1 MKKIFL
7 LSLTAMVFGGCTHD
21 FSHYETPIDVSS
33 LPDKDPNAVTKEDIQ
48 ANVASIFGTID
59 PEQDWNLIKSGTV
72 TITADAPLSDI
83 VKVQVLT
90 ESPFFNKDA
99 KVLCEADVKS
109 GETVS
114 LTYEAPVANKR
125 LIAACLNSAG
135 VYYIQGFEIDQSNV
149 NFGGRSSTRATTGND
164 AGYPTPSGIK
174 VEFKNSTL
182 SFNAARTILADDAAA
197 GSDSELKQWVKD
209 QEIAQWYDKGWEN
222 DRLWK
227 ATKNDYIGNNWIV
240 DDKGTIYRPVDD
252 LSDTERKNLEDIF
265 NTSLI
270 RDSHKD
276 NLSLIRESQILNLYN
291 NHLISNGTPI
301 TVTPVQLASTEIDK
315 CYIYYYYYNP
325 NDIPATMSEE
335 EYVKALPKF
344 LAINCGGA
352 RWGAQQ
358 IGKSTNS
365 SRTDFFRVRE
375 YLLPYYGDNLT
386 EMMGETVMKNY
397 KTDGKVYRFR
407 NGQQWN
413 GSDYYLSY
421 FESNTNA
428 KDNGKA
434 RLALF
439 ADKGET
445 DYKNQLWQIFTDEE
459 TGFSYLY
466 NIGLQRF
473 LLHEEGDPKKYYLTS
488 FSQNDVL
495 EGDELPLVVDLQNN
509 CIRRTTDNTLGLGT
523 DLNNSTK
530 ASRLCVSSD
539 KDVTQPIG
547 KWYIEE
553 CTEKSDLTLK
563 TDIKKAA
570 TNSVTAVSNSIPD
583 GYKVGF
589 MIRKAMGGENVAD
602 RNVVAKN
609 NNGCC
614 YGFGSLNKELNNFKD
629 HFSSAVRKYS
639 MKIDDPRI
647 LMFSANNKTYLA
659 FEEGCDCQYS
669 DAIIEVTQGIN
680 VVDEPV
686 HNIEAEVY
694 TVCFED
700 RPIADYDMNDIV
712 IKAWRKDKKVKLQL
726 VACGAYDELYIKG
739 LNGKYIKD
747 NQEVHALFGVE
758 KGTFVNTTGKM
769 DYAPIEEEFEIGVHT
784 SLIDFLQKIIILD
797 ATTEQEIKISVK
809 GEDPHAIIIP
819 QDFKYPLE
827 KQSIVNAYKF
837 FKNWTQNRLADN
849 KWYTYPD
856 DTKVISK

>member
-1 MKKIFL
+1 MRKL
-7 LSLTAMVFGGCTHD
+7 LLISLVASAFVSCSHD
-21 FSHYETPIDVSS
+21 FGTYGSQIDPST
-33 LPDKDPNAVTKEDIQ
+33 LKDKDPNEVTKEDIQ
-48 ANVASIFGTID
+48 ANVANIFGAID
-59 PEQDWNLIKSGTV
+59 PEQDWNMVTSGSV
-72 TITADAPLSDI
+72 NVTADANLPGI
-83 VKVQVLT
+83 TKVQILT
-90 ESPFFNKDA
+90 ESPFFNNDA
-99 KVLCEADVKS
+99 KVLCEADAKS
-109 GETVS
+109 GETVT
-114 LTYEAPVANKR
+114 LAFEAPIANKR
-125 LIAACLNSAG
+125 LIAACVNSEG
-135 VYYIQGFEIDQSNV
+135 VYHIQGFDIGQTSV
-149 NFGGRSSTRATTGND
+149 NFSSRAATRAATRGD
-164 AGYPTPSGIK
+164 AGYPSPSGIK

-182 SFNAARTILADDAAA
+182 SFNAARTILADEAAA

-209 QEIAQWYDKGWEN
+209 QEIAQWHDKGWEN

-227 ATKNDYIGNNWIV
+227 ATKNDNIGNSWIV
-240 DDKGTIYRPVDD
+240 DDKGTIYRQVGDF
-252 LSDTERKNLEDIF
+252 SEAERKNLEDIF

-270 RDSHKD
+270 RNSHRD
-276 NLSLIRESQILNLYN
+276 NLDLIRSSEILSLYN

-325 NDIPATMSEE
+325 EDIPATVSEE
-335 EYVKALPKF
+335 DYVKSLPKF
-344 LAINCGGA
+344 LAINCAGA

-421 FESNTNA
+421 FESKTN
-428 KDNGKA
+428 DDGRA

-439 ADKGET
+439 ADNGET
-445 DYKNQLWQIFTDEE
+445 DYKNQLWQIFTDEG
-459 TGFSYLY
+459 TGLSYLY
-466 NIGLQRF
+466 NIGLKRF
-473 LLHEEGDPKKYYLTS
+473 LLHQEATVKDYLTS
-488 FSQNDVL
+488 FSTSDVL
-495 EGDELPLVVDLQNN
+495 AGDEIPLVLDIQNN
-509 CIRRTTDNTLGLGT
+509 CIRRTNSTTLGLGT
-523 DLNNSTK
+523 DLDNSSK
-530 ASRLCVSSD
+530 AARLCVSSD
-539 KDVTQPIG
+539 KEVNKAVG
-547 KWYIEE
+547 KWYMEE
-553 CTEKSDLTLK
+553 CTDKSGLTLK
-563 TDIKKAA
+563 TEIKRAA
-570 TNSVTAVSNSIPD
+570 TNSVTAVSNSIPA

-629 HFSSAVRKYS
+629 HFSSAVKKYS

-647 LMFSANNKTYLA
+647 LMFSANDKTYLA
-659 FEEGCDCQYS
+659 FEEGADCQYS

-680 VVDEPV
+680 IVDEPV

-712 IKAWRKDKKVKLQL
+712 LKARRNGNKVILQL
-726 VACGAYDELYIKG
+726 VACGAYDDLYIRG
-739 LNGKYIKD
+739 LNGKKFSHD
-747 NQEVHALFGVE
+747 QEVHALFGAA

-769 DYAPIEEEFEIGVHT
+769 DYAIQDEEFEIGANT
-784 SLIDFLQKIIILD
+784 SLMDFLKQIYIYD
-797 ATTEQEIKISVK
+797 GTTEKEIRIPAK
-809 GEDPHAIIIP
+809 GEGPHAVIIP
-819 QDFKYPLE
+819 YDFKYPLE
-827 KQSIVNAYKF
+827 KQRITDAYKLF
-837 FKNWTQNRLADN
+837 SNWSGDRFADN
-849 KWYTYPD
+849 KWYTQPD
-856 DTKVISK
+856 ETKVVGK

>member
-1 MKKIFL
+1 MRRLLL
-7 LSLTAMVFGGCTHD
+7 LSLVTSVFVSCSHD
-21 FSHYETPIDVSS
+21 FGTYGSQIDPST
-33 LPDKDPNAVTKEDIQ
+33 LKDKDPNEVTKEDIQ
-48 ANVASIFGTID
+48 ANVANIFGAID
-59 PEQDWNLIKSGTV
+59 PEQDWNMVTSGTV
-72 TITADAPLSDI
+72 NVTADANLPGI
-83 VKVQVLT
+83 TKVQILT
-90 ESPFFNKDA
+90 ESPFFNNDA
-99 KVLCEADVKS
+99 KVLCEADAKS
-109 GETVS
+109 GETVTLS
-114 LTYEAPVANKR
+114 FEAPIANKR
-125 LIAACLNSAG
+125 LIAACVNSEG
-135 VYYIQGFEIDQSNV
+135 VYHIQGFDIGQTSV
-149 NFGGRSSTRATTGND
+149 NFSSRTATRAATRGD
-164 AGYPTPSGIK
+164 AGYPSPSDIK

-182 SFNAARTILADDAAA
+182 SFNAARTILADEAAA

-209 QEIAQWYDKGWEN
+209 QEIAQWHDKGWEN

-227 ATKNDYIGNNWIV
+227 ATKNDNIGNNWKV
-240 DDKGTIYRPVDD
+240 DDKGTIYRLVND
-252 LSDTERKNLEDIF
+252 LSDAERKNLEDIF

-276 NLSLIRESQILNLYN
+276 NLSLIRNSEILNLYN

-325 NDIPATMSEE
+325 EDIPATVSEE
-335 EYVKALPKF
+335 DYVKSLPKF
-344 LAINCGGA
+344 LAINCAGA
-352 RWGAQQ
+352 RWEAQQ
-358 IGKSTNS
+358 NGKSTNS

-386 EMMGETVMKNY
+386 EMMGERVMKNY

-413 GSDYYLSY
+413 GNNYYLSY
-421 FESNTNA
+421 FESKTN
-428 KDNGKA
+428 DDGRA

-439 ADKGET
+439 ADNGET

-459 TGFSYLY
+459 TGLSYLY
-466 NIGLQRF
+466 NIGLKRF
-473 LLHEEGDPKKYYLTS
+473 LLHEEGDPKNYYRTS
-488 FSQNDVL
+488 FSQTDVL
-495 EGDELPLVVDLQNN
+495 AGDELPLVVDLQNN
-509 CIRRTTDNTLGLGT
+509 CIRRTNSTTLGLGT
-523 DLNNSTK
+523 DLNNATK
-530 ASRLCVSSD
+530 APRLCVSSD

-553 CTEKSDLTLK
+553 CTDKSDLNLK
-563 TDIKKAA
+563 TEIKRAA
-570 TNSVTAVSNSIPD
+570 TNSVTAVSNSIPA

-629 HFSSAVRKYS
+629 HFSSAVKKYS

-647 LMFSANNKTYLA
+647 LMFSANDKTYLA

-680 VVDEPV
+680 IVDEPV
-686 HNIEAEVY
+686 NNIEAEVY

-712 IKAWRKDKKVKLQL
+712 LKARRNGNKVILQL
-726 VACGAYDELYIKG
+726 VACGAYDDLFIRG
-739 LNGKYIKD
+739 LNGKKFSD
-747 NQEVHALFGVE
+747 NQEVHALFGAA

-769 DYAPIEEEFEIGVHT
+769 DYAIQDEEFEIGANT
-784 SLIDFLQKIIILD
+784 SLMDFLKQIYIYD
-797 ATTEQEIKISVK
+797 GTTEKEIRIPAK
-809 GEDPHAIIIP
+809 GEGPHAVIIP
-819 QDFKYPLE
+819 YDFKYPLE
-827 KQSIVNAYKF
+827 KQRITDAYKLF
-837 FKNWTQNRLADN
+837 SNWSGDRFADN
-849 KWYTYPD
+849 KWYTQPD
-856 DTKVISK
+856 ETKVVGK

>member
-1 MKKIFL
+1 MRRLLL
-7 LSLTAMVFGGCTHD
+7 LSLVASVFVSCSHD
-21 FSHYETPIDVSS
+21 FGTYGSQIDPST
-33 LPDKDPNAVTKEDIQ
+33 LKDKDPNEVTKEDIQ
-48 ANVASIFGTID
+48 ANVANIFGAID
-59 PEQDWNLIKSGTV
+59 PEQDWNMVTSGTINV
-72 TITADAPLSDI
+72 TADANLPGI
-83 VKVQVLT
+83 TKVQILT
-90 ESPFFNKDA
+90 ESPFFNNDA
-99 KVLCEADVKS
+99 KVLCEADAKS
-109 GETVS
+109 GETVTLS
-114 LTYEAPVANKR
+114 FEAPIANKR
-125 LIAACLNSAG
+125 LIAACVNSEG
-135 VYYIQGFEIDQSNV
+135 VYHIQGFDIGQTSV
-149 NFGGRSSTRATTGND
+149 NFSSRAATRAATRGD
-164 AGYPTPSGIK
+164 AGYPSPSGIK

-182 SFNAARTILADDAAA
+182 SFNAARTILADEAAA

-209 QEIAQWYDKGWEN
+209 QEIAQWHDKGWEN

-227 ATKNDYIGNNWIV
+227 ATKNDNIGNNWIV
-240 DDKGTIYRPVDD
+240 DDKGTIYRLVND
-252 LSDTERKNLEDIF
+252 LSDAERKNLEDIF

-276 NLSLIRESQILNLYN
+276 NLSLIRNSEILNLYN

-325 NDIPATMSEE
+325 EDIPATVSEE
-335 EYVKALPKF
+335 DYVKSLPKF
-344 LAINCGGA
+344 LAINCAGA
-352 RWGAQQ
+352 RWEAQQ

-365 SRTDFFRVRE
+365 TRTDFFRVRE

-421 FESNTNA
+421 FESKTN
-428 KDNGKA
+428 DDGRA

-445 DYKNQLWQIFTDEE
+445 DYENQLWQIFTDEG
-459 TGFSYLY
+459 TGLSYLY
-466 NIGLQRF
+466 NIGLKRF
-473 LLHEEGDPKKYYLTS
+473 LLHQEATVKDYLTS
-488 FSQNDVL
+488 FSTSDVL
-495 EGDELPLVVDLQNN
+495 AGDEIPLVLDIQNN
-509 CIRRTTDNTLGLGT
+509 CIRRTNSTTLGLGT
-523 DLNNSTK
+523 DLDNSSK
-530 ASRLCVSSD
+530 AARLCVSSD
-539 KDVTQPIG
+539 KEVNKAVG
-547 KWYIEE
+547 KWYMEE
-553 CTEKSDLTLK
+553 CTDKSGLTLK
-563 TDIKKAA
+563 TDIKRAA
-570 TNSVTAVSNSIPD
+570 TNSVTAVSNSIPA

-629 HFSSAVRKYS
+629 HFSSAVKKYS

-647 LMFSANNKTYLA
+647 LMFSANDKTYLA

-669 DAIIEVTQGIN
+669 DAIIEVTQGIQ

-712 IKAWRKDKKVKLQL
+712 LKARRIGNKVILQL
-726 VACGAYDELYIKG
+726 VACGAYDDLFIRG
-739 LNGKYIKD
+739 LNGKKFSD
-747 NQEVHALFGVE
+747 NQEVHALFGAA

-769 DYAPIEEEFEIGVHT
+769 DYAIQDEEFEIGANT
-784 SLIDFLQKIIILD
+784 SLMDFLKQIYIYD
-797 ATTEQEIKISVK
+797 GTTEKEIRIPAK
-809 GEDPHAIIIP
+809 GEGPHAVIIP
-819 QDFKYPLE
+819 YDFKYPLE
-827 KQSIVNAYKF
+827 KQRITDAYKLF
-837 FKNWTQNRLADN
+837 SNWSGDRFADN
-849 KWYTYPD
+849 KWYTQPD
-856 DTKVISK
+856 ETKVVGK

>member
-1 MKKIFL
+1 MRRLLL
-7 LSLTAMVFGGCTHD
+7 LSLVTSAFVSCSHD
-21 FSHYETPIDVSS
+21 FGTYGSQIDPST
-33 LPDKDPNAVTKEDIQ
+33 LKDKDPNEVTKEDIQ
-48 ANVASIFGTID
+48 ANVANIFGAID
-59 PEQDWNLIKSGTV
+59 PEQDWNMVTSGTINV
-72 TITADAPLSDI
+72 TADANLPGI
-83 VKVQVLT
+83 TKVQILT
-90 ESPFFNKDA
+90 ESPFFNNDA
-99 KVLCEADVKS
+99 KVLCEADAKS
-109 GETVS
+109 GETVT
-114 LTYEAPVANKR
+114 LAFEAPIANKR
-125 LIAACLNSAG
+125 LIAACVNSEG
-135 VYYIQGFEIDQSNV
+135 VYHIQGFDIGQTSV
-149 NFGGRSSTRATTGND
+149 NFSSRAATRAATRGD
-164 AGYPTPSGIK
+164 AGYPSPSGIK
-174 VEFKNSTL
+174 VEFKNSTP
-182 SFNAARTILADDAAA
+182 SFNAARTILADEAAA

-209 QEIAQWYDKGWEN
+209 QEIAQWHDKGWEN

-227 ATKNDYIGNNWIV
+227 ATKNDNIGNSWIV

-252 LSDTERKNLEDIF
+252 FSEAERKNLEDIF

-270 RDSHKD
+270 RNSHKD
-276 NLSLIRESQILNLYN
+276 NLSLIRSSEILNLYN

-325 NDIPATMSEE
+325 EDIPATVSEE
-335 EYVKALPKF
+335 DYVKSLPKF
-344 LAINCGGA
+344 LAINCAGA

-413 GSDYYLSY
+413 GNDYYLSY
-421 FESNTNA
+421 FESKTN
-428 KDNGKA
+428 DDGRA

-445 DYKNQLWQIFTDEE
+445 DYKNQLWQIFTDEG
-459 TGFSYLY
+459 TGLSYLY

-473 LLHEEGDPKKYYLTS
+473 LLHQEATVKDYLTS
-488 FSQNDVL
+488 FSTSDVL
-495 EGDELPLVVDLQNN
+495 AGDEIPLVLDIQNN
-509 CIRRTTDNTLGLGT
+509 CIRRTNSTTLGLGT
-523 DLNNSTK
+523 DLDNSSK
-530 ASRLCVSSD
+530 AARLCVSSD
-539 KDVTQPIG
+539 KEVNKAVG
-547 KWYIEE
+547 KWYMEE
-553 CTEKSDLTLK
+553 CPDKSGLTLK
-563 TDIKKAA
+563 TEIKRAA
-570 TNSVTAVSNSIPD
+570 TNSVTAVSNSIPA

-629 HFSSAVRKYS
+629 HFSSAVKKYS

-647 LMFSANNKTYLA
+647 LMFSANDKTYLA
-659 FEEGCDCQYS
+659 FEEGADCQYS

-680 VVDEPV
+680 IVDEPV
-686 HNIEAEVY
+686 NNIEAEVY

-712 IKAWRKDKKVKLQL
+712 LKARRNGNKVILQL
-726 VACGAYDELYIKG
+726 VACGAYDDLYIRG
-739 LNGKYIKD
+739 LNGKKFSHD
-747 NQEVHALFGVE
+747 QEVHALFGAA

-769 DYAPIEEEFEIGVHT
+769 DYAIQDEEFEIGANT
-784 SLIDFLQKIIILD
+784 SLMDFLRQIYIYD
-797 ATTEQEIKISVK
+797 GTTEKEIRIPAK
-809 GEDPHAIIIP
+809 GEDPHAVIIP
-819 QDFKYPLE
+819 YDFKYPLE
-827 KQSIVNAYKF
+827 KQRITDAYKLF
-837 FKNWTQNRLADN
+837 SNWSGDRFADN
-849 KWYTYPD
+849 KWYTQPD
-856 DTKVISK
+856 ETKVVGK

>member
-1 MKKIFL
+1 
-7 LSLTAMVFGGCTHD
+7 MVFGGCTHD

-197 GSDSELKQWVKD
+197 GSDSELKQWVKV
-209 QEIAQWYDKGWEN
+209 QEIAQWHDKGWEN

-227 ATKNDYIGNNWIV
+227 ATKNDNIGNNWIV

-276 NLSLIRESQILNLYN
+276 NLDLIRSSEILNLYN

-325 NDIPATMSEE
+325 EDIPATVSEE
-335 EYVKALPKF
+335 DYVKSLPKF
-344 LAINCGGA
+344 LAINCAGA

-413 GSDYYLSY
+413 GNNYYLSY
-421 FESNTNA
+421 FESKTN
-428 KDNGKA
+428 DDGRA

-439 ADKGET
+439 ADNGET

-459 TGFSYLY
+459 TGLSYLY
-466 NIGLQRF
+466 NIGLKRF
-473 LLHEEGDPKKYYLTS
+473 LLHEEGWMIHLWDLYNRFVSIVQRWLT
-488 FSQNDVL
+488 
-495 EGDELPLVVDLQNN
+495 
-509 CIRRTTDNTLGLGT
+509 CRTT
-523 DLNNSTK
+523 
-530 ASRLCVSSD
+530 V
-539 KDVTQPIG
+539 
-547 KWYIEE
+547 
-553 CTEKSDLTLK
+553 
-563 TDIKKAA
+563 
-570 TNSVTAVSNSIPD
+570 
-583 GYKVGF
+583 
-589 MIRKAMGGENVAD
+589 
-602 RNVVAKN
+602 
-609 NNGCC
+609 
-614 YGFGSLNKELNNFKD
+614 
-629 HFSSAVRKYS
+629 SAV
-639 MKIDDPRI
+639 
-647 LMFSANNKTYLA
+647 LT
-659 FEEGCDCQYS
+659 
-669 DAIIEVTQGIN
+669 
-680 VVDEPV
+680 
-686 HNIEAEVY
+686 
-694 TVCFED
+694 
-700 RPIADYDMNDIV
+700 
-712 IKAWRKDKKVKLQL
+712 
-726 VACGAYDELYIKG
+726 
-739 LNGKYIKD
+739 
-747 NQEVHALFGVE
+747 
-758 KGTFVNTTGKM
+758 
-769 DYAPIEEEFEIGVHT
+769 APLWV
-784 SLIDFLQKIIILD
+784 S
-797 ATTEQEIKISVK
+797 EQ
-809 GEDPHAIIIP
+809 
-819 QDFKYPLE
+819 
-827 KQSIVNAYKF
+827 
-837 FKNWTQNRLADN
+837 T
-849 KWYTYPD
+849 
-856 DTKVISK
+856 

>member
-1 MKKIFL
+1 MRRLLL
-7 LSLTAMVFGGCTHD
+7 LSLVTSVFVSCSHD
-21 FSHYETPIDVSS
+21 FGTYGSQIDPST
-33 LPDKDPNAVTKEDIQ
+33 LKDKDPNEVTKEDIQ
-48 ANVASIFGTID
+48 ANVANIFGAID
-59 PEQDWNLIKSGTV
+59 PEQDWNMVTSGTV
-72 TITADAPLSDI
+72 NVTADANLPGI
-83 VKVQVLT
+83 TKVQILT
-90 ESPFFNKDA
+90 ESPFFNNDA
-99 KVLCEADVKS
+99 KVLCEADAKS
-109 GETVS
+109 GETVTLS
-114 LTYEAPVANKR
+114 FEAPIANKR
-125 LIAACLNSAG
+125 LIAACVNSEG
-135 VYYIQGFEIDQSNV
+135 VYHIQGFDIGQTSV
-149 NFGGRSSTRATTGND
+149 NFSSRAATRAATRGD
-164 AGYPTPSGIK
+164 AGYPSPSGIK

-182 SFNAARTILADDAAA
+182 SFNAARTILADEAAA

-209 QEIAQWYDKGWEN
+209 QEIAQWHDKGWEN

-227 ATKNDYIGNNWIV
+227 ATKNDNIGNNWIV
-240 DDKGTIYRPVDD
+240 DDKGTIYRLVND
-252 LSDTERKNLEDIF
+252 LSDAERKNLEDIF

-276 NLSLIRESQILNLYN
+276 NLSLIRNSEILNLYN

-325 NDIPATMSEE
+325 EDIPATVSEE
-335 EYVKALPKF
+335 DYVKSLPKF
-344 LAINCGGA
+344 LAINCAGA
-352 RWGAQQ
+352 RWEAQQ

-365 SRTDFFRVRE
+365 TRTDFFRVRE

-421 FESNTNA
+421 FESKTN
-428 KDNGKA
+428 DDGRA

-445 DYKNQLWQIFTDEE
+445 DYENQLWQIFTDEG
-459 TGFSYLY
+459 TGLSYLY
-466 NIGLQRF
+466 NIGLKRF
-473 LLHEEGDPKKYYLTS
+473 LLHQEATVKDYLTS
-488 FSQNDVL
+488 FSTSDVL
-495 EGDELPLVVDLQNN
+495 AGDEIPLVLDIQNN
-509 CIRRTTDNTLGLGT
+509 CIRRTNSTTLGLGT
-523 DLNNSTK
+523 DLDNSSK
-530 ASRLCVSSD
+530 AARLCVSSD
-539 KDVTQPIG
+539 KEVNKAVG
-547 KWYIEE
+547 KWYMEE
-553 CTEKSDLTLK
+553 CTDKSGLTLK
-563 TDIKKAA
+563 TDIKRAA
-570 TNSVTAVSNSIPD
+570 TNSVTAVSNSIPA

-629 HFSSAVRKYS
+629 HFSSAVKKYS

-647 LMFSANNKTYLA
+647 LMFSANDKTYLA

-669 DAIIEVTQGIN
+669 DAIIEVTQGIQ

-712 IKAWRKDKKVKLQL
+712 LKARRIGNKVILQL
-726 VACGAYDELYIKG
+726 VACGAYDDLFIRG
-739 LNGKYIKD
+739 LNGKKFSD
-747 NQEVHALFGVE
+747 NQEVHALFGAA

-769 DYAPIEEEFEIGVHT
+769 DYAIQDEEFEIGANT
-784 SLIDFLQKIIILD
+784 SLMDFLKQIYIYD
-797 ATTEQEIKISVK
+797 GTTEKEIRIPAK
-809 GEDPHAIIIP
+809 GEGPHAVIIP
-819 QDFKYPLE
+819 YDFKYPLE
-827 KQSIVNAYKF
+827 KQRITDAYKLF
-837 FKNWTQNRLADN
+837 SNWSGDRFADN
-849 KWYTYPD
+849 KWYTQPD
-856 DTKVISK
+856 ETKVVGK

>member
-7 LSLTAMVFGGCTHD
+7 LSLTAMVFCGCTHD

-197 GSDSELKQWVKD
+197 GSDSELKQWVKV
-209 QEIAQWYDKGWEN
+209 QEIAQWHDKGWEN

-227 ATKNDYIGNNWIV
+227 ATKNANIGNNWIV

-276 NLSLIRESQILNLYN
+276 NLDLIRSSEILNLYN

-325 NDIPATMSEE
+325 EDIPATVSEE
-335 EYVKALPKF
+335 DYVKSLPKF
-344 LAINCGGA
+344 LAINCAGA

-386 EMMGETVMKNY
+386 EMMGERVMKNY
-397 KTDGKVYRFR
+397 KTDGNVYRFR
-407 NGQQWN
+407 NDQKWQDN
-413 GSDYYLSY
+413 DYYLSY
-421 FESNTNA
+421 FESKTN
-428 KDNGKA
+428 DDGRA

-439 ADKGET
+439 ADNGET

-459 TGFSYLY
+459 TGYSYLY

-473 LLHEEGDPKKYYLTS
+473 LLHEEGDPKNYYRTS
-488 FSQNDVL
+488 FSQTDVL
-495 EGDELPLVVDLQNN
+495 AGDELPLVVDLQNN

-523 DLNNSTK
+523 DLNNATK
-530 ASRLCVSSD
+530 APRLCVSSD
-539 KDVTQPIG
+539 KDVTQSIG

-553 CTEKSDLTLK
+553 CTDKSGLTLK
-563 TDIKKAA
+563 TEIKRAA
-570 TNSVTAVSNSIPD
+570 TNSVTAVSNSIPA

-589 MIRKAMGGENVAD
+589 MIRKAMGGENVTD

-629 HFSSAVRKYS
+629 HFSSAVKKYS

-647 LMFSANNKTYLA
+647 LMFSANDKTYLA

-669 DAIIEVTQGIN
+669 DAIIEVTQGIQ

-686 HNIEAEVY
+686 NDIEAEVY

-700 RPIADYDMNDIV
+700 RLIADYDMNDIV
-712 IKAWRKDKKVKLQL
+712 LKARRNGNKVILQL
-726 VACGAYDELYIKG
+726 VACGAYDDLYIRG
-739 LNGKYIKD
+739 LNGKKFSHD
-747 NQEVHALFGVE
+747 QEVHALFGAA

-769 DYAPIEEEFEIGVHT
+769 DYAIQDEEFEIGANT
-784 SLIDFLQKIIILD
+784 SLMDFLRQIYIYD
-797 ATTEQEIKISVK
+797 GTTEKEIRIPAK
-809 GEDPHAIIIP
+809 GEDPHAVIIP
-819 QDFKYPLE
+819 YDFKYPLE
-827 KQSIVNAYKF
+827 KQSIVNAYQF

>member
-209 QEIAQWYDKGWEN
+209 QEIAQWHDKGWEN

-227 ATKNDYIGNNWIV
+227 ATKNANIGNNWIV

-276 NLSLIRESQILNLYN
+276 NLDLIRSSEILNLYN

-325 NDIPATMSEE
+325 EDIPATVSEE
-335 EYVKALPKF
+335 DYVKSLPKF
-344 LAINCGGA
+344 LAINCAGA

-386 EMMGETVMKNY
+386 EMMGERVMKNY
-397 KTDGKVYRFR
+397 KTDGNVYRFR
-407 NGQQWN
+407 NDQKWQDN
-413 GSDYYLSY
+413 DYYLSY
-421 FESNTNA
+421 FESKTN
-428 KDNGKA
+428 DDGRA

-439 ADKGET
+439 ADNGET

-459 TGFSYLY
+459 TGYSYLY

-473 LLHEEGDPKKYYLTS
+473 LLHEEGDPKNYYRTS
-488 FSQNDVL
+488 FSQTDVL
-495 EGDELPLVVDLQNN
+495 AGDELPLVVDLQNN

-523 DLNNSTK
+523 DLNNATK
-530 ASRLCVSSD
+530 APRLCVSSD
-539 KDVTQPIG
+539 KDVTQSIG

-553 CTEKSDLTLK
+553 CTDKSGLTLK
-563 TDIKKAA
+563 TEIKRAA
-570 TNSVTAVSNSIPD
+570 TNSVTAVSNSIPA

-589 MIRKAMGGENVAD
+589 MIRKAMGGENVTD

-629 HFSSAVRKYS
+629 HFSSAVKKYS

-647 LMFSANNKTYLA
+647 LMFSANDKTYLA

-669 DAIIEVTQGIN
+669 DAIIEVTQGIQ

-686 HNIEAEVY
+686 NNIEAEVY

-700 RPIADYDMNDIV
+700 RLIADYDMNDIV
-712 IKAWRKDKKVKLQL
+712 LKARRNGNKVILQL
-726 VACGAYDELYIKG
+726 VACGAYDDLYIRG
-739 LNGKYIKD
+739 LNGKKFSHD
-747 NQEVHALFGVE
+747 QEVHALFGAA

-769 DYAPIEEEFEIGVHT
+769 DYAIQDEEFEIGANT
-784 SLIDFLQKIIILD
+784 SLMDFLRQIYIYD
-797 ATTEQEIKISVK
+797 GTTEKEIRIPAK
-809 GEDPHAIIIP
+809 GEDPHAVIIP
-819 QDFKYPLE
+819 YDFKYPLE
-827 KQSIVNAYKF
+827 KQSIVNAYQF

>member
-1 MKKIFL
+1 MRRLLL
-7 LSLTAMVFGGCTHD
+7 LSLVTSVFVSCSHD
-21 FSHYETPIDVSS
+21 FGTYGSQIDPST
-33 LPDKDPNAVTKEDIQ
+33 LKDKDPNEVTKEDIQ
-48 ANVASIFGTID
+48 ANVANIFGAID
-59 PEQDWNLIKSGTV
+59 PEQDWNMVTSGTV
-72 TITADAPLSDI
+72 NVTADANLPGI
-83 VKVQVLT
+83 TKVQILT
-90 ESPFFNKDA
+90 ESPFFNNDA
-99 KVLCEADVKS
+99 KVLCEADAKS
-109 GETVS
+109 GETVTLS
-114 LTYEAPVANKR
+114 FEAPIANKR
-125 LIAACLNSAG
+125 LIAACVNNEG
-135 VYYIQGFEIDQSNV
+135 VYHIQGFDIGQTSV
-149 NFGGRSSTRATTGND
+149 NFSSRAATRAATRGD
-164 AGYPTPSGIK
+164 AGYPSHSDIK

-182 SFNAARTILADDAAA
+182 SFNAARTILADEAAA

-209 QEIAQWYDKGWEN
+209 QEIAQWHDKGWEN

-227 ATKNDYIGNNWIV
+227 ATKNDNIGNNWKV
-240 DDKGTIYRPVDD
+240 DDKGTIYRLVND
-252 LSDTERKNLEDIF
+252 LSDAERKNLEDIF

-276 NLSLIRESQILNLYN
+276 NLSLIRNSEILNLYN

-325 NDIPATMSEE
+325 EDIPATVSEE
-335 EYVKALPKF
+335 DYVKSLPKF
-344 LAINCGGA
+344 LAINCAGA
-352 RWGAQQ
+352 RWEAQQ
-358 IGKSTNS
+358 NGKSTNS

-421 FESNTNA
+421 FESKTN
-428 KDNGKA
+428 DDGRA
-434 RLALF
+434 RIALF

-459 TGFSYLY
+459 TGLSYLY
-466 NIGLQRF
+466 NIGLKRF
-473 LLHEEGDPKKYYLTS
+473 LLHQEATVKDYLTS
-488 FSQNDVL
+488 FSQTDVL
-495 EGDELPLVVDLQNN
+495 AGDEIPLVLDIQNN
-509 CIRRTTDNTLGLGT
+509 CIRRTNSTTLGLGT
-523 DLNNSTK
+523 DLDNSSK
-530 ASRLCVSSD
+530 AARLCVSSD

-553 CTEKSDLTLK
+553 CTDKSDLNLK
-563 TDIKKAA
+563 TEIKRAA
-570 TNSVTAVSNSIPD
+570 TNSVTAASNSIPA

-629 HFSSAVRKYS
+629 HFSSAVKKYS

-647 LMFSANNKTYLA
+647 LMFSANGKTYLA

-669 DAIIEVTQGIN
+669 DAIIEVTQGIQ

-686 HNIEAEVY
+686 NNIEAEVY

-712 IKAWRKDKKVKLQL
+712 LKARRNGDKITLQL
-726 VACGAYDELYIKG
+726 VACGAYDDLFIRG
-739 LNGKYIKD
+739 LNGKKFSD
-747 NQEVHALFGVE
+747 NQEVHALFGAA

-769 DYAPIEEEFEIGVHT
+769 DYAIQDEEFEIGANT
-784 SLIDFLQKIIILD
+784 SLMDFLKQIYIYD
-797 ATTEQEIKISVK
+797 GTTEKEIRIPAK
-809 GEDPHAIIIP
+809 GEGPHAVIIP
-819 QDFKYPLE
+819 YDFKYPLE
-827 KQSIVNAYKF
+827 KQRITDAYKLF
-837 FKNWTQNRLADN
+837 SNWSGDRFADN
-849 KWYTYPD
+849 KWYTQPD
-856 DTKVISK
+856 ETKVVGK

>member
-1 MKKIFL
+1 MRRLLL
-7 LSLTAMVFGGCTHD
+7 LSLVTSVFVSCSHD
-21 FSHYETPIDVSS
+21 FGTYGSQIDPST
-33 LPDKDPNAVTKEDIQ
+33 LKDKDPNEVTKEDIQ
-48 ANVASIFGTID
+48 ANVANIFGAID
-59 PEQDWNLIKSGTV
+59 PEQDWNMVTSGTV
-72 TITADAPLSDI
+72 NVTADANLPGI
-83 VKVQVLT
+83 TKVQILT
-90 ESPFFNKDA
+90 ESPFFNNDA
-99 KVLCEADVKS
+99 KVLCEADAKS
-109 GETVS
+109 GETVTLS
-114 LTYEAPVANKR
+114 FEAPIANKR
-125 LIAACLNSAG
+125 LIAACVNSEG
-135 VYYIQGFEIDQSNV
+135 VYHIQGFDIGQTSV
-149 NFGGRSSTRATTGND
+149 NFSSRTATRAATRGD
-164 AGYPTPSGIK
+164 AGYPSPSDIK

-182 SFNAARTILADDAAA
+182 SFNAARTILADEAAA

-209 QEIAQWYDKGWEN
+209 QEIAQWHDKGWEN

-227 ATKNDYIGNNWIV
+227 ATKNDNIGNNWKV
-240 DDKGTIYRPVDD
+240 DDKGTIYRLVND
-252 LSDTERKNLEDIF
+252 LSDAERKNLEDIF

-276 NLSLIRESQILNLYN
+276 NLSLIRNSEILNLYN

-325 NDIPATMSEE
+325 EDIPATVSEE
-335 EYVKALPKF
+335 DYVKSLPKF
-344 LAINCGGA
+344 LAINCAGA
-352 RWGAQQ
+352 RWEAQQ
-358 IGKSTNS
+358 NGKSTNS

-386 EMMGETVMKNY
+386 EMMGERVMKNY

-413 GSDYYLSY
+413 GNNYYLSY
-421 FESNTNA
+421 FESKTN
-428 KDNGKA
+428 DDGRA

-439 ADKGET
+439 ADNGET

-459 TGFSYLY
+459 TGLSYLY
-466 NIGLQRF
+466 NIGLKRF
-473 LLHEEGDPKKYYLTS
+473 LLHEEGDPKNYYRTS
-488 FSQNDVL
+488 FSQTDVL
-495 EGDELPLVVDLQNN
+495 AGDELPLVVDLQNN
-509 CIRRTTDNTLGLGT
+509 CIRRTNSTTLGLGT
-523 DLNNSTK
+523 DLNNATK
-530 ASRLCVSSD
+530 APRLCVSSD

-553 CTEKSDLTLK
+553 CTDKSDLNLK
-563 TDIKKAA
+563 TEIKRAA
-570 TNSVTAVSNSIPD
+570 TNSVTAVSNSIPA

-629 HFSSAVRKYS
+629 HFSSAVKKYS

-647 LMFSANNKTYLA
+647 LMFSANDKTYLA

-669 DAIIEVTQGIN
+669 DAIIEVTQGIQ

-686 HNIEAEVY
+686 NNIEAEVY

-712 IKAWRKDKKVKLQL
+712 LKARRNGNKVILQL
-726 VACGAYDELYIKG
+726 VACGAYDDLFIRG
-739 LNGKYIKD
+739 LNGKKFSD
-747 NQEVHALFGVE
+747 NQEVHALFGAA

-769 DYAPIEEEFEIGVHT
+769 DYAIQDEEFEIGANT
-784 SLIDFLQKIIILD
+784 SLMDFLKQIYIYD
-797 ATTEQEIKISVK
+797 GTTEKEIRIPAK
-809 GEDPHAIIIP
+809 GEGPHAVIIP
-819 QDFKYPLE
+819 YDFKYPLE
-827 KQSIVNAYKF
+827 KQRITDAYKLF
-837 FKNWTQNRLADN
+837 SNWSGDRFADN
-849 KWYTYPD
+849 KWYTQPD
-856 DTKVISK
+856 ETKVVGK

>member
-1 MKKIFL
+1 MRRLLL
-7 LSLTAMVFGGCTHD
+7 LSFVASVFVSCSHD
-21 FSHYETPIDVSS
+21 FGTYGSQIDPST
-33 LPDKDPNAVTKEDIQ
+33 LKDKDPNEVTKEDIQ
-48 ANVASIFGTID
+48 ANVANIFGAID
-59 PEQDWNLIKSGTV
+59 PEQDWNMVTSGTV
-72 TITADAPLSDI
+72 NVTADANLPSI
-83 VKVQVLT
+83 TKVQILT
-90 ESPFFNKDA
+90 ESPFFNNDA
-99 KVLCEADVKS
+99 KVLCEADAKS
-109 GETVS
+109 GETVTLS
-114 LTYEAPVANKR
+114 FEAPIANKR
-125 LIAACLNSAG
+125 LIAACVNSEG
-135 VYYIQGFEIDQSNV
+135 VYHIQGFDIGQTSV
-149 NFGGRSSTRATTGND
+149 NFSSRAATRAATRGD
-164 AGYPTPSGIK
+164 AGYPSHSGIK

-182 SFNAARTILADDAAA
+182 SFNAARTILADEAAA

-209 QEIAQWYDKGWEN
+209 QEIAQWHDKGWEN

-227 ATKNDYIGNNWIV
+227 ATKNDNIGNNWKV
-240 DDKGTIYRPVDD
+240 DDKGTIYRLVND
-252 LSDTERKNLEDIF
+252 LSDAERKNLEDIF

-276 NLSLIRESQILNLYN
+276 NLSLIRNSEILNLYN

-325 NDIPATMSEE
+325 EDIPATVSEE
-335 EYVKALPKF
+335 DYVKSLPKF
-344 LAINCGGA
+344 LAINCAGA
-352 RWGAQQ
+352 RWEAQQ

-407 NGQQWN
+407 NGQKWQN
-413 GSDYYLSY
+413 NDYYLSY
-421 FESNTNA
+421 FESKTN
-428 KDNGKA
+428 DDGRA

-439 ADKGET
+439 ADNGET

-459 TGFSYLY
+459 TGLSYLY
-466 NIGLQRF
+466 NIGLKRF
-473 LLHEEGDPKKYYLTS
+473 LLHEEGDPKNYYRTS
-488 FSQNDVL
+488 FSQTDVL
-495 EGDELPLVVDLQNN
+495 AGDELPLVVDLQNN
-509 CIRRTTDNTLGLGT
+509 CIRRTNSTTLGLGT
-523 DLNNSTK
+523 DLNNATK
-530 ASRLCVSSD
+530 APRLCVSSD
-539 KDVTQPIG
+539 KDVTQSIG

-553 CTEKSDLTLK
+553 CTDKSDLNLK
-563 TDIKKAA
+563 TEIKRAA
-570 TNSVTAVSNSIPD
+570 TNSVTAVSNSIPA

-629 HFSSAVRKYS
+629 HFSSAVKKYS

-647 LMFSANNKTYLA
+647 LMFSANGKTYLA

-669 DAIIEVTQGIN
+669 DAIIEVTQGIQ

-686 HNIEAEVY
+686 NNIEAEVY

-712 IKAWRKDKKVKLQL
+712 LKARRNGDKITLQL
-726 VACGAYDELYIKG
+726 VACGAYDDLFIRG
-739 LNGKYIKD
+739 LNGKKFSD
-747 NQEVHALFGVE
+747 NQEVHALFGAA

-769 DYAPIEEEFEIGVHT
+769 DYAIQDEEFEIGANT
-784 SLIDFLQKIIILD
+784 SLMDFLKQIYIYD
-797 ATTEQEIKISVK
+797 GTTEKEIRIPAK
-809 GEDPHAIIIP
+809 GEGPHAVIIP
-819 QDFKYPLE
+819 YDFKYPLE
-827 KQSIVNAYKF
+827 KQRITDAYKLF
-837 FKNWTQNRLADN
+837 SNWSGDRFADN
-849 KWYTYPD
+849 KWYTQPD
-856 DTKVISK
+856 ETKVVGK